1 MGCRQGIM
9 DRCVCVCVWWS
20 MCIYAWMYLF
30 VCIYFTQ
37 VYLTVFVGICSF
49 WCFEADAS
57 FHHLLMWATVLNIYS
72 LFFLP
77 SAVEQ

>member
-9 DRCVCVCVWWS
+9 DRCVCVCGGLCAS
-20 MCIYAWMYLF
+20 MHGCYLF